1 MKKLIQFLA
10 LIIFITS
17 CTSSKKNSLEIKDP
31 DNALST
37 VVKTLNENPDN
48 ETARKEL
55 QIIYADIQ
63 RSHLSNIKSFKANNN
78 DALPRWNDIILEY
91 QALQNAC
98 RLIMNSPA
106 SLQILQPH
114 NYANDIVETKEA
126 AADHFYKEGLALLEN
141 SGRSNANKAYSYF
154 KIADYYVPGY
164 EEVKSKM
171 NIAYQRAVIN
181 IVIDSLQ
188 DNSYFAN
195 SEWGQEGYDLSNEF
209 FQKKLKTDLENASLN
224 SEYPIAFYTKEQAQK
239 SNLRVDWLISLNLI
253 DLNISKEHTTSY
265 TIPQISNQTL
275 AENTIYGSDGF
286 SRYDSYVS
294 KSIYAQAPADNI
306 TLHPNF
312 GGSAKVKISFSIKNM
327 AKDKNL
333 NFKTFSSKVQLN
345 ETDEY
350 YNDGLAK
357 TYFSD
362 LSDPE
367 ELALAKALENI
378 YTKMY
383 PQIKDNV
390 VIALK

>member
-1 MKKLIQFLA
+1 MRKLIQFLA
-10 LIIFITS
+10 LIVFITS

-55 QIIYADIQ
+55 QVVYADIQ
-63 RSHLSNIKSFKANNN
+63 RSHLSNIKSFKANNT

-91 QALQNAC
+91 QALQNAYS
-98 RLIMNSPA
+98 LIMNSPA
-106 SLQILQPH
+106 AIQILQPH

-171 NIAYQRAVIN
+171 NIAYKMVVIN

-224 SEYPIAFYTKEQAQK
+224 SEYPIAFYSATEARENIIRK
-239 SNLRVDWLISLNLI
+239 DWIISLDLIRMDVNSLVSGGSSNYSVPPLESYENNLVTYI
-253 DLNISKEHTTSY
+253 RPSGGQIISG
-265 TIPQISNQTL
+265 P
-275 AENTIYGSDGF
+275 DP
-286 SRYDSYVS
+286 
-294 KSIYAQAPADNI
+294 APAATFGANDVFSVSAPKI
-306 TLHPNF
+306 T
-312 GGSAKVKISFSIKNM
+312 G
-327 AKDKNL
+327 
-333 NFKTFSSKVQLN
+333 
-345 ETDEY
+345 Y
-350 YNDGLAK
+350 
-357 TYFSD
+357 
-362 LSDPE
+362 
-367 ELALAKALENI
+367 
-378 YTKMY
+378 
-383 PQIKDNV
+383 
-390 VIALK
+390 